1 MAKAFLVVLTTFVFL
16 ALVPWQAEAAAPAE
30 SGGTVECVVRAG
42 ETIWALEP
50 LLWHDAIAMNPWLT
64 AAGRVSERGGT
75 TYVLIYPGERLRLPR
90 LPAVA
95 AAAYYFR
102 AARVASAGAMH
113 GAVAGTLIA
122 MLSEDNIR
130 CSRHP

>member
-1 MAKAFLVVLTTFVFL
+1 MVKVLLIILAIL
-16 ALVPWQAEAAAPAE
+16 ALVPWQAEAVAPME
-30 SGGTVECVVRAG
+30 PSGSVECVVRAG

-50 LLWHDAIAMNPWLT
+50 LLWHEAITMNPWLV
-64 AAGRVSERGGT
+64 ARGRVSERNGI

-95 AAAYYFR
+95 AAAYYLR
-102 AARVASAGAMH
+102 TVRMASVGAVH
-113 GAVAGTLIA
+113 GVVAGTLIA
-122 MLSEDNIR
+122 MASGDNIR